1 MNIIRGLVA
10 GFLFAGLGAAAFG
23 QSIGSPQITGAFLP
37 INNPTATGTLSVPNI
52 VLPQSTAVDSAISAT
67 GTATG
72 LDLFGLPAD
81 VGTGT
86 FIRII
91 PSVIVTNPL
100 TITSNTGNVWQLG
113 GLGSIMLNPSTNVN
127 INPGATFIIGKPINT
142 QTSTALTTS
151 TGTIATGSTAN
162 DFSVTG
168 LTAATTLTITFPAF
182 LRAPYCT
189 GNGIALSPI
198 TATTTT
204 TTAQFTIAALT
215 GTFVGGCQG

>member
-1 MNIIRGLVA
+1 MNILRLLSFGLIS
-10 GFLFAGLGAAAFG
+10 GFLSSAAFG

-37 INNPTATGTLSVPNI
+37 INNPTATGTLSAPNI
-52 VLPQSTAVDSAISAT
+52 VLPQSTAVDSAISAS

-72 LDLFGLPAD
+72 LDLFGTAAS
-81 VGTGT
+81 VGTTSFVRINPTNTTVGILALATATGNMWQIGGAINFT
-86 FIRII
+86 F
-91 PSVIVTNPL
+91 N
-100 TITSNTGNVWQLG
+100 NTGTLT
-113 GLGSIMLNPSTNVN
+113 LNPGGAFTVN
-127 INPGATFIIGKPINT
+127 KPINT
-142 QTSTALTTS
+142 TTATALTAS
-151 TGTIATGSTAN
+151 LGTIATGSTAN